1 MITAEHDEA
10 GKFDRTPR
18 CVPSPDGSCSL
29 CADEAFPGIVISV
42 NASAGTAEVRL
53 PDDVATVAL
62 DLIDEPAPG
71 DIVMV
76 HMGFAISSIQSE
88 PT

>member
-1 MITAEHDEA
+1 MITADPDEA
-10 GKFDRTPR
+10 GRFDRTSK
-18 CVPSPDGSCSL
+18 CVPSPDGSCSI

-53 PDDVATVAL
+53 PDEVAIVAL
-62 DLIDEPAPG
+62 DLVDEPAPG

-76 HMGFAISSIQSE
+76 HMGFAISSIQGE

>member
-10 GKFDRTPR
+10 GRFDRNPG
-18 CVPSPDGSCSL
+18 CVPSPDGSCSI
-29 CADEAFPGIVISV
+29 CADEAFPAIVISV

-53 PDDVATVAL
+53 PGEVATVAL
-62 DLIDEPAPG
+62 DLVDEPAPG

-76 HMGFAISSIQSE
+76 HMGFAISSIHSE